1 MRRRSI
7 VRSIAVVLV
16 AVVLALPVAPV
27 PTVGQAPAVRAA
39 AIFSVANPGAVN
51 GWDRGQ
57 FQGVQ
62 DLAAKHGWKVT
73 VAEDVPFP
81 RLADTAAGYGDAG
94 YDVVIFTSSGHI
106 AAWNEVARRY
116 PKTWFVLMSLADKL
130 PEAPNVIAY
139 SPDLFMYGALA
150 GATAAS
156 ASKNGKVAGVGGVPV
171 HGLIVY
177 YSGVIEGAKAVRPD
191 VETFTAF
198 TGSWVDVPRA
208 REIAALQLQ
217 KGADVLVANTGP
229 ATRGILDA
237 AESAKGHVIGYATD
251 WYPDSN
257 QAVLTSVLLNIPGWY
272 AALARDFATRSPER
286 RIVTFGAET
295 FSLVDFR
302 GKLTPADERRVRE
315 TFAKVQ
321 RGEIKVPVTMHS
333 FK

>member
-1 MRRRSI
+1 MMGSMTRSLA
-7 VRSIAVVLV
+7 SALV
-16 AVVLALPVAPV
+16 AASLVPLLASAPTGAQN
-27 PTVGQAPAVRAA
+27 PPVRAA
-39 AIFSVANPGAVN
+39 AIFSVANPAAVN

-62 DLAAKHGWKVT
+62 DLTSKHGWKVT

-81 RLADTAAGYGDAG
+81 RLADTAGGYAEAG

-106 AAWNEVARRY
+106 AAWNEVARKY

-130 PEAPNVIAY
+130 PDAPNVIAY

-150 GATAAS
+150 GAAAAS
-156 ASKNGKVAGVGGVPV
+156 ASKSGKVAGVGGVPV

-177 YSGVIEGAKAVRPD
+177 YSGVIEGAKAVRPN
-191 VETFTAF
+191 VEVFTAF

-208 REIAALQLQ
+208 REISALQLQ
-217 KGADVLVANTGP
+217 RGADVLIANTGP

-251 WYPDSN
+251 WYPDSS

-272 AALARDFATRSPER
+272 AALAKDFAGRAPQR
-286 RIVTFGAET
+286 RIATFGAET

-302 GKLTPADERRVRE
+302 GKLSPADERRVRE
-315 TFAKVQ
+315 AFAQVQ
-321 RGEIKVPVTMHS
+321 RGDIKVPEKMHPL
-333 FK
+333 K